1 MSDDNHEHSE
11 ARPGMMEHGHW
22 NSRRLATL
30 YVPTSNTF
38 AAELPPGRDWAK
50 DVISGIHANPSM
62 NHLHI
67 HVLSRDMFSEPMKKT
82 NHYLSFTTDFF
93 VGLDQFPL
101 PANDHRRFYKHFPAD
116 MHCWRCGKNF
126 GNKISKLKEHLADE
140 FEEWKKE

>member
-1 MSDDNHEHSE
+1 M
-11 ARPGMMEHGHW
+11 
-22 NSRRLATL
+22 
-30 YVPTSNTF
+30 PTPFKVWVLDIVMQSSSGCEKLSLGSTSPSNMF
-38 AAELPPGRDWAK
+38 ADELPSGRDWAK

-101 PANDHRRFYKHFPAD
+101 PANDHRRVYKHFPAD
-116 MHCWRCGKNF
+116 MLCWRCGKNF